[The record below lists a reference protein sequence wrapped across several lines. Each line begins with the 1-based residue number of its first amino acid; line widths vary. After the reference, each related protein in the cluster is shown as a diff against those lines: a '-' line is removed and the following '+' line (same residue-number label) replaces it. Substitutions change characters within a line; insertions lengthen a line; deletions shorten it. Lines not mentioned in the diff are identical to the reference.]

1 MTVMMVAARR
11 RSNQAL
17 MSGTERANN
26 RFIQKN
32 QITCRLRRSALINFS
47 VFVVNLQ
54 LPQAIYASA
63 YTRQKR
69 THQQQPDLQR

>member
-1 MTVMMVAARR
+1 M
-11 RSNQAL
+11 
-17 MSGTERANN
+17 
-26 RFIQKN
+26 
-32 QITCRLRRSALINFS
+32 RRSALRNFS
-47 VFVVNLQ
+47 VFVANLQ